1 MGLTDKLRTIM
12 REIYEECYP
21 DDIITKEKLI
31 LLIEETF
38 DVTGATAKKY
48 IKDIER
54 RELLDKQSSMT
65 WRVRDRKE
73 IPDKYLQE
81 EDDSDVRD

>member
-1 MGLTDKLRTIM
+1 MGLTDRLRTIM
-12 REIYEECYP
+12 NEIYEECLP

-38 DVTGATAKKY
+38 DVTGSTAKKY

-54 RELLDKQSSMT
+54 RDLLDKQSSMT
-65 WRVRDRKE
+65 WRVRERDE
-73 IPDKYLQE
+73 IPDKYLEEPE
-81 EDDSDVRD
+81 EDE